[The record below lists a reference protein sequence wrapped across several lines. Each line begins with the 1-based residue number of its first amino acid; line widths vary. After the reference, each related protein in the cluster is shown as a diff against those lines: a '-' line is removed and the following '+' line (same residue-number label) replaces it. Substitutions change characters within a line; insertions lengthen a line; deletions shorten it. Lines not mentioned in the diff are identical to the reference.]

1 MDLVQNLLIKIKK
14 NCPWTWSTTGGP
26 WTRSMKVVHGPG
38 PKRGSMDPWSMYC
51 PHPSK
56 LVVHPFKTFS
66 VNTKD
71 FVLVLLY
78 QVLTEDFLG
87 ANFN

>member
-1 MDLVQNLLIKIKK
+1 MIYIQ
-14 NCPWTWSTTGGP
+14 GP
-26 WTRSMKVVHGPG
+26 
-38 PKRGSMDPWSMYC
+38 
-51 PHPSK
+51 K

>member
-1 MDLVQNLLIKIKK
+1 MWCDYYYKIIQCSELEKLE
-14 NCPWTWSTTGGP
+14 NTIIYIQG
-26 WTRSMKVVHGPG
+26 
-38 PKRGSMDPWSMYC
+38 
-51 PHPSK
+51 SK
-56 LVVHPFKTFS
+56 LVVHPFKTYS